1 MSEETVCDNTSVGII
16 ARDDSGRILLIERKK
31 IPFGWAPPAGHCD
44 GASYGIT
51 AFKEFEE
58 EVGLRIIGAPKSLVL
73 KNPRKYFK
81 CRRGGEYH
89 DWQIFEV
96 SWEGSLVPSVVETNG
111 ARWYTTEEM
120 KVLADKTAKY
130 LYRMKLAEKAEE
142 PSWTKGIQK
151 SIEKEWQASH
161 GLEPVWCEF
170 FHELGII

>member
-1 MSEETVCDNTSVGII
+1 MSGKLVCDYTSVGAL
-16 ARDDSGRILLIERKK
+16 ARNFEGKILLIERKK
-31 IPFGWAPPAGHCD
+31 FPFGWAPPSGHCD
-44 GASYGIT
+44 GKTYPVAC
-51 AFKEFEE
+51 FNEFEE
-58 EVGLRIIGAPKSLVL
+58 KTGLKVIGAPKPIIP
-73 KNPRKYFK
+73 KNSRKYFK